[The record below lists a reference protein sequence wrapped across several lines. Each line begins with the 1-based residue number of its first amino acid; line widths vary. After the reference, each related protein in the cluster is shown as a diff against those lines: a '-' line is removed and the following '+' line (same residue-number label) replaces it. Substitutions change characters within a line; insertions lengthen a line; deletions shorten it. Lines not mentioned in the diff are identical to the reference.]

1 MSKLLYIL
9 VIDLFLTAII
19 LPQADSITSIRF
31 MTYNIHHGEGIDS
44 VIDISRISKLIL
56 ENEIDI
62 ATLQEVDRGVL
73 RTGRIDIPGLFSAQT
88 DMNYSFYKN
97 INYQG
102 GEYGNCILSKFPIL
116 KDTNL
121 HYTMLREG
129 EQRGLLQT
137 VINIEGICITVMNTH
152 LDYREDDSERVS
164 NVVQIFEVMENY
176 LGLPLIIAGDFN
188 DDPESRIHLQMKEK
202 FIDVWEYL
210 NDEPG
215 LTYPTENPNKR
226 IDYIF
231 IKKQNEQ
238 KEEVRMIP
246 TKIFVLESIA
256 SDHLPVIVEFEI
268 SNRNQTN

>member
-1 MSKLLYIL
+1 MRKLFYIL
-9 VIDLFLTAII
+9 VFDCFLAAII
-19 LPQADSITSIRF
+19 LPQEGSIGVIRF

-44 VIDISRISKLIL
+44 VIDISRISRLIL
-56 ENEIDI
+56 DNKIDI
-62 ATLQEVDRGVL
+62 AALQEVDRGVL
-73 RTGRIDIPGLFSAQT
+73 RTGRIDIPGLLAEQT
-88 DMNYSFYKN
+88 DMNYSFHKN

-102 GEYGNCILSKFPIL
+102 GEYGNCILSKFPII

-129 EQRGLLQT
+129 EQRGLLQSL
-137 VINIEGICITVMNTH
+137 IKFDEIYLSVMNTH

-164 NVVQIFEVMENY
+164 NVGQIFEVMENY
-176 LGLPLIIAGDFN
+176 LDLPLIIAGDFN

-202 FIDVWEYL
+202 FIDVWENP

-215 LTYPTENPNKR
+215 FTYPTENPNKR

-231 IKKQNEQ
+231 IKKQGEQ
-238 KEEVRMIP
+238 NSEAIIIP

-256 SDHLPVIVEFEI
+256 SDHLPVILEFEI
-268 SNRNQTN
+268 SNKKQTN

>member
-1 MSKLLYIL
+1 MSKLIAIL
-9 VIDLFLTAII
+9 VIKLFLSTIV
-19 LPQADSITSIRF
+19 LPQADSVITIRF

-44 VIDISRISKLIL
+44 VIDISRISKMIL

-62 ATLQEVDRGVL
+62 AVLQEVDRGVL
-73 RTGRIDIPGLFSAQT
+73 RTGRIDIPGLLAELT
-88 DMNYSFYKN
+88 GMNYSFHKN

-102 GEYGNCILSKFPIL
+102 GEYGNCILSKFPIV

-121 HYTMLREG
+121 PYTMLREG

-137 VINIEGICITVMNTH
+137 VIKIEGFQIAIMNTH
-152 LDYREDDSERVS
+152 LDYREDDSERIS
-164 NVVQIFEVMENY
+164 NVGQIFKVMKNY
-176 LGLPLIIAGDFN
+176 SGLPLIIAGDFN
-188 DDPESRIHLQMKEK
+188 DDPESSIHLQMKEK

-215 LTYPTENPNKR
+215 FTYPTENPNKR

-231 IKKQNEQ
+231 VKVQNEQ
-238 KEEVRMIP
+238 KEVRIIP
-246 TKIFVLESIA
+246 AKIFVHESIA

-268 SNRNQTN
+268 SNKSQTN

>member
-1 MSKLLYIL
+1 
-9 VIDLFLTAII
+9 
-19 LPQADSITSIRF
+19 
-31 MTYNIHHGEGIDS
+31 MTYNIHHGEGIDN
-44 VIDISRISKLIL
+44 VIDISRIAQLIL
-56 ENEIDI
+56 DNNIDI
-62 ATLQEVDRGVL
+62 ACLQEVDKEVE
-73 RTGRIDIPGLFSAQT
+73 RTNKIDIPKLLAQQTGL
-88 DMNYSFYKN
+88 NYSFYKN

-102 GEYGNCILSKFPIL
+102 GEYGNCILSKFPII

-137 VINIEGICITVMNTH
+137 VINFEGFIIAVMNTH
-152 LDYREDDSERVS
+152 LDYRQDDSERVS
-164 NVVQIFEVMENY
+164 NVGQIFEVMENY

-215 LTYPTENPNKR
+215 FTYPTENPNKR

-246 TKIFVLESIA
+246 TKIFVLESVA
-256 SDHLPVIVEFEI
+256 SDHLPVIVEFKI